1 MKHILLSVIMIAAIM
16 ITSTSCSNPFKPK
29 EKSVNE
35 MALEYL
41 EEKYGEKFEYAAP
54 AGSSYTGTRT
64 FLATCESFGDKRVL
78 VQIENYLDEDNRI
91 VKDDYIAMKYEDNVR
106 ELFKK
111 TADEEFGSSKI
122 FYNGGSTA
130 MDLPSDASF
139 EDYLSYKENLI
150 SAVISLPESGYEN
163 TEQLESLCEKI
174 SGKFSADELSCLII
188 VVDDDTYKPADE
200 DEIRQLFLHRSRIA
214 QAEINRYKGKDKL
227 SMWEDGVQIMGEE
240 I

>member
-1 MKHILLSVIMIAAIM
+1 
-16 ITSTSCSNPFKPK
+16 
-29 EKSVNE
+29 
-35 MALEYL
+35 
-41 EEKYGEKFEYAAP
+41 
-54 AGSSYTGTRT
+54 
-64 FLATCESFGDKRVL
+64 
-78 VQIENYLDEDNRI
+78 
-91 VKDDYIAMKYEDNVR
+91 
-106 ELFKK
+106 
-111 TADEEFGSSKI
+111 
-122 FYNGGSTA
+122 

-139 EDYLSYKENLI
+139 EDYLNYKENLI

-188 VVDDDTYKPADE
+188 VVDDDTYKSADE
-200 DEIRQLFLHRSRIA
+200 DEIRQMFLHRSSIA